1 MTTTTTS
8 IWPSAEAK
16 IIRWNDKWI
25 VAFDS
30 NIAKETD
37 EKKKVE
43 YTARKDQCVNGI
55 RVIVSSMVKSSYTP
69 TEPKALAVYNA
80 YKDQATADSNEWKTE
95 KEVFDFV
102 RRTERLVM
110 TNETF
115 VVRVWYATGHIIKLA
130 WRGIKGFFAWVWKGV
145 KWVWDKTCDAF
156 AWVVSKIKGEK
167 EAAPAVA
174 PVSPT
179 PVVTTIVVTPEVAS
193 TVVEVTPEAEAA
205 VEAPEAP
212 VVTEATPVATPVEQ
226 AAPEAAEAVTE
237 VVPEVVETLVV
248 EAEVINSIEELD
260 TFILGDVAEE
270 VSPVEDTSEEA
281 VATVEEVVPVVPFQ
295 WNGVTDDETSTRARI
310 AAQYAE
316 TAIGQGQTV
325 ESFATQHGITVR
337 VAEGVYAYR
346 LNEMKDDAE
355 VATVEVVADAI
366 PAALTAGAPAPK
378 APNTKVKPSRPSA
391 SKPKAVKA
399 KKA

>member
-1 MTTTTTS
+1 MTTTTTTT
-8 IWPSAEAK
+8 IWSSAEAK
-16 IIRWNDKWI
+16 IVRWNDKWI
-25 VAFDS
+25 VAFDA

-130 WRGIKGFFAWVWKGV
+130 WRGIKGFFSWVWKGV
-145 KWVWDKTCDAF
+145 KWVWNKTCDAF

-167 EAAPAVA
+167 EAAPAVT

-193 TVVEVTPEAEAA
+193 TVVEVTPEAA
-205 VEAPEAP
+205 V
-212 VVTEATPVATPVEQ
+212 VVEATPVATPVVE
-226 AAPEAAEAVTE
+226 AAPVASEAVTE
-237 VVPEVVETLVV
+237 VVVTVVETPVV

-270 VSPVEDTSEEA
+270 VSPIE
-281 VATVEEVVPVVPFQ
+281 ATVEEVVPVVPFQ
-295 WNGVTDDETSTRARI
+295 WNGVSDDETSTRASI

-355 VATVEVVADAI
+355 AVEAVVVADAI

-378 APNTKVKPSRPSA
+378 APNTKVKPSRPSS